1 MSAAETRTPAAVRER
16 ILKAVDAFGLPRLT
30 VVLFLVFLFVL
41 GGIKGVPID
50 DLASNS
56 LGRFGMNAVMVLSMV
71 PAVQCGIG
79 PNFGL
84 PLGLL
89 AGVIGMVTSMEL
101 RLTGFAGLAF
111 ALGLGTLLG
120 ALVGIAYGHLL
131 NRVRG
136 QEMMVG
142 TYAGFAAVSG
152 MCVFWLLMPFRNPQ
166 LLWPLGGTG
175 LRVTISLGDYFG
187 NILDNLWV
195 FRIGMVKVPTG
206 LILLVLAVAAGY
218 KLFEMTRVGTAMDL
232 AGQNEQFARAAGI
245 DVARM
250 RVTGTAVSTA
260 MGAFGIVLYAQTYG
274 FVQLYL
280 APLMMAFPA
289 VAAILIGGASP
300 RNASIANA
308 LVGTLLFQSLLV
320 TTVPVTQ
327 SVVRGDISEVVRLIV
342 SNGMVLYALTRG
354 RGGGGNG

>member
-1 MSAAETRTPAAVRER
+1 MNSTPRDAPVALRER
-16 ILKAVDAFGLPRLT
+16 ALKAIGSFGLPRLT
-30 VVLFLVFLFVL
+30 VVLFLVFLFIL
-41 GGIKGVPID
+41 GGVKGVPIH

-101 RLTGFAGLAF
+101 RLTGFAGLVF
-111 ALGLGTLLG
+111 ALGLGTFLG
-120 ALVGIAYGHLL
+120 ALIGIAYGNLL
-131 NRVRG
+131 NRVKG

-152 MCVFWLLMPFRNPQ
+152 MCIFWLLMPFRNPQ
-166 LLWPLGGTG
+166 LLWPLGGIG
-175 LRVTISLGDYFG
+175 LRVTISLGGYFAG
-187 NILDNLWV
+187 ILDNLWV
-195 FRIGMVKVPTG
+195 FSIGRVKVPTG
-206 LILLVLAVAAGY
+206 LILVVLVVAGIY
-218 KLFEMTRVGTAMDL
+218 KVFEMTRVGTAMDL

-250 RVTGTAVSTA
+250 RVTGTAVSSA
-260 MGAFGIVLYAQTYG
+260 MGAFGIVLYAQSYG

-308 LVGTLLFQSLLV
+308 LIGTLLFQSLLV

-342 SNGMVLYALTRG
+342 SNGMVLYALTREQ
-354 RGGGGNG
+354 GGGGNG